1 MIKILYVIAG
11 DLSFDEM
18 LYVDQFIGQLN
29 HRMVENRLLVPPLP
43 ASQVTIQDRSTEII
57 TANPGFSYEDW
68 QALLAEYEPQ
78 IVILCDTA
86 IMLSEDALHLS
97 YMDPDWL
104 EDIPCVVAVMDFRM
118 NVLKDRD
125 GKLALKEY
133 VLKGTPPPYALAYDF
148 LIKVCPPHDAIATEN
163 PKLFQWGTQNA
174 MAGLS
179 LYTVREEVRLQL
191 GCRPDSRLISL
202 VFPIENSLMAAE
214 KGLFAHF
221 GIVIETVIHYLNQLE
236 EDCLLA
242 VVNMPPPFE
251 DYDFDNVQIRFFPTL
266 DLPLLNNLLKSS
278 ELLLT
283 ESLTYPGLSL
293 SALQDIPVITFGSS
307 LSLATHADGSHTF
320 KHAFK
325 TLDPFAQMK
334 LDMLATENP
343 DLIFP
348 YLSFPVELSHA
359 WPQTELYQNR
369 NLFYLADLF
378 DIEKT
383 HRLISQLLNGGD
395 YLDAFKH
402 QLQDFRQKKLDLTQD
417 AETIIRT
424 LVTAPPRHLGL

>member
-11 DLSFDEM
+11 GMSFDEM

-29 HRMVENRLLVPPLP
+29 HRTVENRLLVPPLP
-43 ASQVTIQDRSTEII
+43 ASQVTIQDRRTEII
-57 TANPGFSYEDW
+57 TVNPGFNEEDW
-68 QALLAEYEPQ
+68 QSLLTDYEPQ
-78 IVILCDTA
+78 IVILCDA
-86 IMLSEDALHLS
+86 AVMLSEDAFNMS

-104 EDIPCVVAVMDFRM
+104 EKIPCVVAVLDFRM
-118 NVLKDRD
+118 NVLKTPE

-133 VLKGTPPPYALAYDF
+133 VLQGITPPYALEYDF

-174 MAGLS
+174 MAGLAMYS
-179 LYTVREEVRLQL
+179 VREDVRLQL
-191 GCRPDSRLISL
+191 GCRPDSRLVTL

-214 KGLFAHF
+214 RGLFAHF

-236 EDCLLA
+236 DDCLLA

-251 DYDFDNVQIRFFPTL
+251 DYDFDNVQIRFFPIL
-266 DLPLLNNLLKSS
+266 DLPLLNNLLRSS
-278 ELLLT
+278 ELMIT

-307 LSLATHADGSHTF
+307 LSLAFNEDGSHTF

-334 LDMLATENP
+334 LDVIASEDP
-343 DLIFP
+343 DSIFP
-348 YLSFPVELSHA
+348 YISFPMELSHP
-359 WPQTELYQNR
+359 WPQTELYQNH

-378 DIEKT
+378 DLEKT
-383 HRLISQLLNGGD
+383 HTLISQLLNGGD
-395 YLDAFKH
+395 YLDAFQQ
-402 QLQDFRQKKLDLTQD
+402 QLKDFRQKKLDLTQD
-417 AETIIRT
+417 AEVIIRT